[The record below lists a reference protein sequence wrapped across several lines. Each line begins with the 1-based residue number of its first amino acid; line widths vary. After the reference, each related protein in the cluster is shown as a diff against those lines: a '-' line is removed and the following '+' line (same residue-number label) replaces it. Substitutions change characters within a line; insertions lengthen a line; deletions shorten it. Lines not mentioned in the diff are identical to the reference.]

1 MMEPGLFRSAGFR
14 FGLVYAILLTISA
27 AALASFLWWFTAGLL
42 DRQAASAIRA
52 DAQGLIER
60 FDEGGIAG
68 LVGTIEDRLAANV
81 DDDAIYLLVD
91 PGMLKVAGNLDIWP
105 AVVNVPGEWRQFQI
119 RRAGMRSLALVYR
132 YELPDGYHL
141 LVGRDVQARVQL
153 GRLLTDALIWAV
165 AIVIAMASVGAI
177 VVRSLFRRTVAN
189 VSATAAAIAAGDFA
203 QRVKR
208 SGRGDE
214 FDQLAEVINDMLDRI
229 GRLMDGVRQVS
240 NAIAHDL
247 RTPITRARARLEEA
261 ARHAESP
268 ADLHAAIDRATVD
281 LDGIVAVFQALLRIA
296 EIEAGSRRASFR
308 RVNIATAL
316 EGVADL
322 YGAVAEEKD
331 VNLTVAI
338 PPKLELNGDSALIQ
352 QAVAN
357 LVDNAVKFSPAGGT
371 VRLAGETEGRRIRI
385 VVTDQGPG
393 IPEADRPRATER
405 FYRGDSARNTP
416 GSGLGLALVQA
427 VAYLHGGV
435 LRLED
440 AGPGVRAVLELGVV
454 EDGDG

>member
-1 MMEPGLFRSAGFR
+1 M
-14 FGLVYAILLTISA
+14 
-27 AALASFLWWFTAGLL
+27 
-42 DRQAASAIRA
+42 
-52 DAQGLIER
+52 
-60 FDEGGIAG
+60 
-68 LVGTIEDRLAANV
+68 
-81 DDDAIYLLVD
+81 
-91 PGMLKVAGNLDIWP
+91 
-105 AVVNVPGEWRQFQI
+105 
-119 RRAGMRSLALVYR
+119 
-132 YELPDGYHL
+132 
-141 LVGRDVQARVQL
+141 
-153 GRLLTDALIWAV
+153 
-165 AIVIAMASVGAI
+165 
-177 VVRSLFRRTVAN
+177 
-189 VSATAAAIAAGDFA
+189 
-203 QRVKR
+203 
-208 SGRGDE
+208 
-214 FDQLAEVINDMLDRI
+214 
-229 GRLMDGVRQVS
+229 
-240 NAIAHDL
+240 
-247 RTPITRARARLEEA
+247 
-261 ARHAESP
+261 
-268 ADLHAAIDRATVD
+268 
-281 LDGIVAVFQALLRIA
+281 FQALLRIA

-322 YGAVAEEKD
+322 YDAVADEKN
-331 VNLTVAI
+331 VKLTVAI

-454 EDGDG
+454 EDGDGQYQPRAN